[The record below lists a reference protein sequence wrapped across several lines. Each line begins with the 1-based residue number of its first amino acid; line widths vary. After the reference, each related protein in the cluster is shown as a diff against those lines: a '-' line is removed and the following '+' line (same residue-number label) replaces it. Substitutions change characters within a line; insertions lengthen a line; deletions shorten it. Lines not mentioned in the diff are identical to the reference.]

1 MTSLPQTPSQREAV
15 QDLEESRLGEHSDDD
30 SDINHDG
37 ERPATS
43 PDPLTKQEKA
53 QDQEGA
59 YTEEVNTG
67 YSLFSNPPGL
77 ARTRQQLFDIRDEFE
92 LSAKDFEEYFPFVD
106 NVWRKQKAGEN
117 QADTEG
123 ATEIFCCRLKP
134 SGQSKNSTPKA
145 PVEGKQQRRK
155 RKREEKTC
163 GMLMKV
169 TYVENP
175 VKKVKIAKAAGSE
188 DTHSHD
194 LDYMDAN
201 KRNTAIMDV
210 ARREANRGFLP
221 GSIYWK
227 MQEEPVQMEEAGGKF
242 MKVSDVRNVQYP
254 WRQQNMTV
262 TLKAHAGY
270 SQQRSGPRQR
280 LAGSTPGSTPGTP
293 KNGEARPQKPAQ
305 TFSPHPPQSST
316 KAPPAPPPLPPG
328 TLNYPELAK
337 EFLRPY
343 LPYIPQIASQQR
355 PHITLTWATSLD
367 SRIALLP
374 GVQTAISG
382 PETKAMT
389 HYLRSQHDAI
399 LIGVNTA
406 LSDDPGLNC
415 RLAGAGGFGGKDRAM
430 QPRPIIVD
438 PHARLQINPNMR
450 LLRAASEGK
459 ALGPWIVV
467 GPGIQL
473 QPHAVQTLKAHG
485 GEFLQINEIH
495 PEHGLDW
502 EALFSIFH
510 REGVK
515 SIMIEG
521 GGKVLSE
528 LLKPRYTSCID
539 TVVITIAPTFF
550 GKNGVQVSPDT
561 SYEGGQAIQTRLAD
575 VKWQPMGQSDMVL
588 CAHLDKRRFQQPL
601 PGIQEFSRQAPPQ
614 TPYQRPAPP
623 QGQSPMPPPP
633 QSQQH
638 GTGQPPPPHVNGNG
652 TPAPAGP
659 SPKFRHYGPPGPS
672 RQ

>member
-1 MTSLPQTPSQREAV
+1 MTSLLQTPNQKEAA
-15 QDLEESRLGEHSDDD
+15 QDLEESRLDEHSDDI
-30 SDINHDG
+30 SDINQDG
-37 ERPATS
+37 ERHASS
-43 PDPLTKQEKA
+43 PGLHAKQEKG
-53 QDQEGA
+53 QDHEGS
-59 YTEEVNTG
+59 YTEELNTG
-67 YSLFSNPPGL
+67 YSLFSNPPDL
-77 ARTRQQLFDIRDEFE
+77 ANLRQMLFDVKDEFE

-106 NVWRKQKAGEN
+106 NVWRKSRVGET
-117 QADTEG
+117 QPDSEGTTEV
-123 ATEIFCCRLKP
+123 FCCRLKQA
-134 SGQSKNSTPKA
+134 GQIKTPTPKA
-145 PVEGKQQRRK
+145 PIEGKQQRRK

-169 TYVENP
+169 TYVESP
-175 VKKVKIAKAAGSE
+175 VKKVKIARAVGSA
-188 DTHSHD
+188 DGHSHD
-194 LDYMDAN
+194 LDYMDAT

-221 GSIYWK
+221 GSIFWK
-227 MQEEPVQMEEAGGKF
+227 MQEEPDKMDEAGGKF
-242 MKVSDVRNVQYP
+242 MKISDVRNVQYP

-262 TLKAHAGY
+262 VLKAHTGY

-280 LAGSTPGSTPGTP
+280 PAGSAPATP
-293 KNGEARPQKPAQ
+293 KTAEARPHKPAQ
-305 TFSPHPPQSST
+305 TISSHLLQPTPPT
-316 KAPPAPPPLPPG
+316 APG
-328 TLNYPELAK
+328 TLNYPEIAK
-337 EFLRPY
+337 DFLRPY
-343 LPYIPQIASQQR
+343 LPHVPQVASQQR

-374 GVQTAISG
+374 GVQTTISG

-389 HYLRSQHDAI
+389 HFLRSQHDAI
-399 LIGVNTA
+399 LIGVKTA

-438 PHARLQINPNMR
+438 PHARLPINRNMR

-473 QPHAVQTLKAHG
+473 QPHAVATLKAHG

-502 EALFSIFH
+502 EALFPIFY
-510 REGVK
+510 REGIR

-528 LLKPRYTSCID
+528 LLKPKYGNCVDS
-539 TVVITIAPTFF
+539 VVITIAPTFL

-561 SYEGGQAIQTRLAD
+561 SYEGGQAIQTRLTD
-575 VKWQPMGQSDMVL
+575 IKWQPMGQSDMVL

-601 PGIQEFSRQAPPQ
+601 PGIQEFSRQAAPQ
-614 TPYQRPAPP
+614 PPYQ
-623 QGQSPMPPPP
+623 
-633 QSQQH
+633 
-638 GTGQPPPPHVNGNG
+638 GQPPPPQGHPSIPPPPQNQQQRASQPPPPPPHLNGNA

-672 RQ
+672 RGS

>member
-1 MTSLPQTPSQREAV
+1 MTSLLQAPNQKEAAP
-15 QDLEESRLGEHSDDD
+15 DPEESRLDEHSDDN
-30 SDINHDG
+30 SEIHQDG
-37 ERPATS
+37 ERPVSS
-43 PDPLTKQEKA
+43 PGLHAKPEKG
-53 QDQEGA
+53 QDHEGT
-59 YTEEVNTG
+59 YTEELNTG
-67 YSLFSNPPGL
+67 YSLFSNPPDL
-77 ARTRQQLFDIRDEFE
+77 ANVRQMLFDVESELE
-92 LSAKDFEEYFPFVD
+92 LSAKDFEDYFPFVD
-106 NVWRKQKAGEN
+106 NVWRKNRLGEI
-117 QADTEG
+117 QPDSEG
-123 ATEIFCCRLKP
+123 TTEIFCCRLKQA
-134 SGQSKNSTPKA
+134 GQIKTPTPKA
-145 PVEGKQQRRK
+145 PAEGKQQRRK

-163 GMLMKV
+163 GMLIKV
-169 TYVENP
+169 TYVESP
-175 VKKVKIAKAAGSE
+175 VKKVKVARAVGSADE
-188 DTHSHD
+188 HSHD

-221 GSIYWK
+221 GSIFWK
-227 MQEEPVQMEEAGGKF
+227 MQEEPEKMDDAGGKF
-242 MKVSDVRNVQYP
+242 MKISDVRNVQYP

-262 TLKAHAGY
+262 VLKAHTGY

-280 LAGSTPGSTPGTP
+280 PAASAPGTP
-293 KNGEARPQKPAQ
+293 KNVEARPHK
-305 TFSPHPPQSST
+305 
-316 KAPPAPPPLPPG
+316 PAPPLSSHPLQPSPATAPATAPG
-328 TLNYPELAK
+328 TLNYPEIAK
-337 EFLRPY
+337 DFLRPY
-343 LPYIPQIASQQR
+343 LPHASHPLVSQHR

-374 GVQTAISG
+374 GVQTTISG

-389 HYLRSQHDAI
+389 HFLRSQHDAI
-399 LIGVNTA
+399 LIGVKTA

-415 RLAGAGGFGGKDRAM
+415 RLAGAGGFGGKDREL
-430 QPRPIIVD
+430 QPRPIIID
-438 PHARLQINPNMR
+438 PHARLPINRNMR

-473 QPHAVQTLKAHG
+473 QPHAVATLKAHG

-510 REGVK
+510 REGIR

-528 LLKPRYTSCID
+528 LLKPRYANCVDSVI
-539 TVVITIAPTFF
+539 ITIAPTFF
-550 GKNGVQVSPDT
+550 GQNGVQVSPET
-561 SYEGGQAIQTRLAD
+561 CYEGGQPIQTRLTD

-614 TPYQRPAPP
+614 PLYQGPPPPQNHPSIPPPP
-623 QGQSPMPPPP
+623 QGQ
-633 QSQQH
+633 QQQRR
-638 GTGQPPPPHVNGNG
+638 TSQPPPPHMNGNS

-659 SPKFRHYGPPGPS
+659 SPKFRHYGPPGHANES
-672 RQ
+672 